1 MRSLCS
7 IIITICFA
15 ASTPA
20 NATVMEFKRD
30 GTMTVY
36 PAVDALSFKRH
47 AKFVSPSIPADIP
60 ADIDSIVEMASE
72 KYGVSADLIHAMIQT
87 ESDYDVFAV
96 SNKGAMGLMQ
106 LMPETA
112 KEYGVIDPFNA
123 ASNVDAG
130 TNLMSSLLKKYNSDT
145 RLALAAYNAGTG
157 SVSKYNGI
165 PPYKET
171 IEYIGKIEKNLGWQ
185 IDSKL

>member
-7 IIITICFA
+7 IIITICLA
-15 ASTPA
+15 ASMPA

-30 GTMTVY
+30 GTMIVY
-36 PAVDALSFKRH
+36 PAVDALSSKRH
-47 AKFVSPSIPADIP
+47 AKFSSPSIP